1 LLRKHFVFKIIPCL
15 NPDGVARG
23 YYRLDTMCYNLNR
36 FYLDPSK
43 QNHPTIWAAKKAVVQ
58 QAENLLMFVDFHA
71 HASKRG
77 GFMFGNNLPDPNKQ
91 ADNITFAKLVAM
103 NCLNFDMNE
112 CNFSDRIMAIKDR
125 NGQSREGSSRV
136 ALALATGIT
145 YCYTLEFNYHSGRRI
160 NTLAPKFIR
169 SSGNIEPE
177 TEVTDPASKIYSQC
191 ASPPFTP
198 LIWEDCG
205 RAFGAALLDF
215 VDDNPVSRI
224 PLSCF
229 RSVANV
235 RTDIMNNLSKYVEGN
250 VNVVGANH
258 FAPTNTKV
266 AKNFANTPVPKVG
279 KTLGSAGNS

>member
-1 LLRKHFVFKIIPCL
+1 M
-15 NPDGVARG
+15 A
-23 YYRLDTMCYNLNR
+23 YNLNR
-36 FYLDPSK
+36 FYLDPSP
-43 QNHPTIWAAKKAVVQ
+43 QNHPTIWATKKAVVQ
-58 QAENLLMFVDFHA
+58 QIENNLLMFVDFHA

-77 GFMFGNNLPDPNKQ
+77 GFMFGNNLSDQNKQ
-91 ADNITFAKLVAM
+91 ADNITFAKLIAM

-136 ALALATGIT
+136 ALHQATGIT

-160 NTLAPKFIR
+160 NTLAPKYVR
-169 SSGNIEPE
+169 ATGNIEPE
-177 TEVTDPASKIYSQC
+177 TEVTDPNSKIYSNC

-224 PLSCF
+224 PVSCY

-235 RTDIMNNLSKYVEGN
+235 RTDIVNNLQKYEQGN
-250 VNVVGANH
+250 INVVGANH
-258 FAPTNTKV
+258 FAPSNTKV
-266 AKNFANTPVPKVG
+266 AKVFANTPAPKVG
-279 KTLGSAGNS
+279 GKSLGSAGSLP